1 MNLDFDM
8 ENANWV
14 KRTDD
19 TPVELGYVGEGAVV
33 ADKSQAKSA
42 MLPEIRDGD
51 GDGFIY
57 DGTAGERPVSKFYKS
72 GGVGDEDLY
81 YELRRESNQIVNF
94 VEEARMNRLGLHEDG
109 MVRDQEVFDSVA
121 DALVTDAAGRSLT
134 SKDSVALKYFSSL
147 PDEFRQKVKKLAMG
161 KVSDVLAANA
171 YGPNSLK
178 KFETSDLVNTSN
190 QIVTSLD
197 PDYKHTD
204 YFQRELG
211 KSLDREISIKAN
223 VRNLSV
229 KDYVAQYDEKTIGFL
244 QAALQPAEEKIGD
257 IMDTPVALK
266 EVNDRIAYL
275 GSSKRQAELKAIQ
288 DVAMAETNES
298 PAAFGR
304 LMKKSV
310 EESRKSANSLF
321 VDMAEEAVIEAD
333 GNASGQRSDGQGS
346 LDFDYETVD
355 GGASMSAGDDSGSI
369 GATSAVRVAL
379 KKKIAIDNGYRTVAE
394 IERRGISYE
403 ALALAKNAVGV
414 PGGRM
419 HDIATSLAK
428 SDIDFTRERIAATLA
443 NDGVLSEMLDAYGT
457 TDFKAASDIFRN
469 ASADPARFD
478 DGYDSTAYDRLVE
491 ANQYIE
497 SKIQE
502 SLDIDDANDV
512 MRLRNRG
519 GTSDGNPE
527 ISKAVLADI
536 ADNPMRFL
544 HDGGQSVATQTIKR
558 SISPEVMAAGI
569 AATVNDSWAKSSTN
583 GNINSVTMQ
592 KIVAM
597 ELGQASGVPEISAA
611 GDRSEEKA
619 DVIVAEHGDV
629 LKAVARA
636 TYENTQESLA
646 NQGIAEVALYR
657 GARYRMNV
665 DEGLGSRVDEGYK
678 EAVDVLAARR
688 SLPANSNTSGQH
700 TASFDFENANN
711 YYVTDDKIEGNPMSS
726 WSSDFSTAH
735 NFAGTSSDDEVGV
748 MYSAI
753 VPASSVY
760 STAATGPGCLIEAEF
775 VVMPLAE
782 DVPAKA
788 VTPRRGSIPYDEQE
802 YLSIVEKSGKVG
814 GFAAN

>member
-1 MNLDFDM
+1 MKDYS
-8 ENANWV
+8 
-14 KRTDD
+14 K
-19 TPVELGYVGEGAVV
+19 
-33 ADKSQAKSA
+33 
-42 MLPEIRDGD
+42 EIKDGD

-57 DGTAGERPVSKFYKS
+57 DGTAGERPVSNFHKS

-94 VEEARMNRLGLHEDG
+94 VEEARMTRLELYEDG
-109 MVRDQEVFDSVA
+109 MVRDQKVFDSVA

-147 PDEFRQKVKKLAMG
+147 PDEFRQKAKKLAMG

-171 YGPNSLK
+171 YGPSSLK

-197 PDYKHTD
+197 PDHKHTD

-266 EVNDRIAYL
+266 EVNDRIEYL

-288 DVAMAETNES
+288 DVARTETNEDPS
-298 PAAFGR
+298 VFAR
-304 LMKKSV
+304 RMKRSV
-310 EESRKSANSLF
+310 GENRQSANSLF

-379 KKKIAIDNGYRTVAE
+379 KQKIALDNGYRTVAE
-394 IERRGISYE
+394 LEKRGVSVDS
-403 ALALAKNAVGV
+403 LALAKNAVGV
-414 PGGRM
+414 PGERM
-419 HDIATSLAK
+419 HDIAMQLAK
-428 SDIDFTRERIAATLA
+428 SDIDFTRERIAARLA

-502 SLDIDDANDV
+502 SLDIDDENDV

-536 ADNPMRFL
+536 ADNPIRFL

-597 ELGQASGVPEISAA
+597 ELGQASDIPKISAA
-611 GDRSEEKA
+611 GDKSEEKA
-619 DVIVAEHGDV
+619 DAIIAAHGDV

-636 TYENTQESLA
+636 TYENTQEALA
-646 NQGIAEVALYR
+646 NQGMTEVPLYR
-657 GARYRMNV
+657 GARYRVKHQSDYSVGGN
-665 DEGLGSRVDEGYK
+665 RIDEGYK
-678 EAVDVLAARR
+678 EAVEVLEARR
-688 SLPANSNTSGQH
+688 SLPANSGGHGNLTGNFH
-700 TASFDFENANN
+700 GEASSN
-711 YYVTDDKIEGNPMSS
+711 YYVTDDKIEGNPLSS

-735 NFAGTSSDDEVGV
+735 NFAGTSSEDEVGI
-748 MYSAI
+748 MYSAV

-760 STAATGPGCLIEAEF
+760 STAATGPGCLVEAEF
-775 VVMPLAE
+775 VVMPLSE
-782 DVPAKA
+782 EVPAKA
-788 VTPRRGSIPYDEQE
+788 VTPKRGSIPYDEDE
-802 YLSIVEKSGKVG
+802 YLTIIQSSGKVG
-814 GFAAN
+814 GRIGN